1 MKPRDYGIPYPQD
14 ADRMRH
20 KQRQPDKEIL
30 EHEAK
35 REIEVQVLE
44 LRDQLEDEGL
54 DEDEIDD
61 RCDEL
66 RKKLQEER
74 KKGGKQG
81 RRGFKTHE
89 VHSMADAK
97 IKESE
102 KLRNALKISK
112 DYEEGDHWRR
122 QEERTRGAGSSR
134 VEAGGDKERER
145 ESRKRDD

>member
-1 MKPRDYGIPYPQD
+1 M
-14 ADRMRH
+14 
-20 KQRQPDKEIL
+20 
-30 EHEAK
+30 
-35 REIEVQVLE
+35 
-44 LRDQLEDEGL
+44 
-54 DEDEIDD
+54 
-61 RCDEL
+61 
-66 RKKLQEER
+66 QEER

-122 QEERTRGAGSSR
+122 QEERARGAGPSR